1 MGFPRFSHRFPWF
14 SYGFQARGADL
25 AGQALAER
33 FHEAVRDADATWAAP
48 RCMVPSGNG
57 CYIVISH
64 EYFSYV
70 YYIP

>member
-1 MGFPRFSHRFPWF
+1 
-14 SYGFQARGADL
+14 
-25 AGQALAER
+25 
-33 FHEAVRDADATWAAP
+33 
-48 RCMVPSGNG
+48 MVPSGNG